1 MKILIRPWVP
11 FLALALTLGLT
22 WTAAAETRWEAVP
35 APETNGGLVLA
46 PRLESGAGRLQM
58 AWGWTNPSSKILDP
72 EFTYSSFNGS
82 AWTRPKAPYFG
93 DNLGRLR
100 KLDMARARQ
109 AVGVI
114 YQRTLDQD
122 DRAFEV
128 LYAVSGDGGWSYS
141 RPAVADSYVHEESVG
156 TAVAMA
162 GIGGRRPTF
171 ALGWLTEG
179 RAVRVGVLDPNNNSD
194 RPRASTL
201 GTHGSRS
208 ERLELAGDDE
218 GGFIAVW
225 SDGRK
230 LESCRLRPI
239 VGTPEASETVFSG
252 SVGRNFVLTD
262 WQGKRPTLVFEAD
275 RAPTGGGPRR
285 QVMRWADRR
294 WQSVDL
300 AAPPQGEAEAPST
313 LEAVQ
318 DEDGEIHVLALPR
331 AGDQVLYS
339 RTLKGRWTEPE
350 SVFSLNPR
358 LGVTGFDLA
367 VLKDNVF
374 AVVAQGP
381 HLQVARRTLK
391 P

>member
-1 MKILIRPWVP
+1 MKTLLRAWTLI
-11 FLALALTLGLT
+11 LALAMALT
-22 WTAAAETRWEAVP
+22 WPALAESPWETMP
-35 APETNGGLVLA
+35 TPETSGGLVLA

-82 AWTRPKAPYFG
+82 SWTRPKAPYFG
-93 DNLGRLR
+93 NNLGRLR

-109 AVGVI
+109 AVGVV

-128 LYAVSGDGGWSYS
+128 LYAVSGDGGWSYT
-141 RPAVADSYVHEESVG
+141 RPAVADSYVHEESRG

-179 RAVRVGVLDPNNNSD
+179 RSVRVGVLDPSNNSD
-194 RPRASTL
+194 RPRANTL
-201 GTHGSRS
+201 GTHGPRS

-218 GGFIAVW
+218 GGFVAVW
-225 SDGRK
+225 SDGSS
-230 LESCRLRPI
+230 LQSCRLRPI
-239 VGTPEASETVFSG
+239 VGTAESSESVFTG
-252 SVGRNFVLTD
+252 SVGRNFALTD
-262 WQGKRPTLVFEAD
+262 WQGRRPTLVFEAD
-275 RAPTGGGPRR
+275 RVPAAGGPRR
-285 QVMRWADRR
+285 QVMRWAERR
-294 WQSVDL
+294 WQKVDL
-300 AAPPQGEAEAPST
+300 KPPPSGEAEAPST

-318 DEDGEIHVLALPR
+318 DQDGEIHVLALTR
-331 AGDQVLYS
+331 AGDRLEYS
-339 RTLKGRWTEPE
+339 RTLKGRWTDPE
-350 SVFSLNPR
+350 TVFSLNSS

-367 VLKDNVF
+367 ILKGSLF

-381 HLQVARRTLK
+381 HLQMARRAVK